1 MTQPGVYFA
10 LDAPFVRIIGLFS
23 NALEDPGVISSE
35 KGKWANVP
43 DTQLDYLAAQ
53 LARIKKENYS
63 GAVILAVHHPPF
75 SYAPPPGSRGTGGNH
90 GGSPNM
96 LRQIDAICSAQ
107 GVYPHA
113 VLSGHAH
120 NYQRFTRKLHFGNN
134 DISVPFIICGDGGH
148 NVNKLVKSK
157 RGQLAREPYFGAN
170 VDYLEWK
177 PSVKAKSLVL
187 KHYDDANYGYLRI
200 TVDRTHLRI
209 GFQQVG
215 QTNIPQSR
223 VDMVTV
229 ELASRTIV
237 AN

>member
-1 MTQPGVYFA
+1 
-10 LDAPFVRIIGLFS
+10 
-23 NALEDPGVISSE
+23 
-35 KGKWANVP
+35 
-43 DTQLDYLAAQ
+43 
-53 LARIKKENYS
+53 
-63 GAVILAVHHPPF
+63 
-75 SYAPPPGSRGTGGNH
+75 
-90 GGSPNM
+90 M
-96 LRQIDAICSAQ
+96 LRQIDAICKAQ

-120 NYQRFTRKLHFGNN
+120 NYQRFTRTLHFGNN
-134 DISVPFIICGDGGH
+134 DITVPFIICGDGGH

-157 RGQLAREPYFGAN
+157 RGQLAREPYFGVN
-170 VDYLEWK
+170 VDYLESK

-187 KHYDDANYGYLRI
+187 KHYDDTNYGYLRI
-200 TVDRTHLRI
+200 TVDKAHLRI

-215 QTNIPQSR
+215 QTSIPQSR